1 MREAAAQGKRRR
13 GEIPTGVGGA
23 GETTELT
30 SGAHVAV
37 TEGKA

>member
-1 MREAAAQGKRRR
+1 MRESYKSSRASKAR
-13 GEIPTGVGGA
+13 GSGA

-30 SGAHVAV
+30 SGACVAV